1 MPPGAFA
8 SLLVLFL
15 CRYRFPTKLH
25 LKVDNIVLPSHTDPG
40 RVVFPLLEDRLA
52 EAGGIFVRSLCS
64 AEMSFVQTQMGSP
77 FSGVERT
84 AFVCRSAVA
93 L

>member
-1 MPPGAFA
+1 MP
-8 SLLVLFL
+8 LVLSL
-15 CRYRFPTKLH
+15 CHCRCLTELH
-25 LKVDNIVLPSHTDPG
+25 LKVDRIVLPFHKDLG
-40 RVVFPLLEDRLA
+40 RVVFPLLEDHLA

-84 AFVCRSAVA
+84 VFVCRSAVA